1 MSEKMSKQVEAQ
13 MSELNARIDE
23 QNRTIQDLQNGKARA
38 QQENSDLNRQLEDA
52 ESRISQLNKERQSL
66 MAQLED
72 AKRSLEDE
80 TRVSYSSRIKS
91 MFKKPGRAFIKLV
104 FMLNST
110 DHEISIA
117 NKK

>member
-80 TRVSYSSRIKS
+80 TRVSSSSLIK
-91 MFKKPGRAFIKLV
+91 FNVPETRLLV
-104 FMLNST
+104 YKTCFHAQLN
-110 DHEISIA
+110 
-117 NKK
+117 

>member
-1 MSEKMSKQVEAQ
+1 

-80 TRVSYSSRIKS
+80 TRVSSSCLIKFNVPETRLAS
-91 MFKKPGRAFIKLV
+91 LQNWFC
-104 FMLNST
+104 
-110 DHEISIA
+110 IS
-117 NKK
+117 